1 MELSHSYKLAF
12 SFAKNHF
19 SELCTQLDT
28 TESVT
33 HVQYKVKRSKVY
45 RKVSVRH
52 TALLLCAKAVFPLC
66 RLDVIYNIGLYSAPI
81 IVTQWTCLLKQV
93 NAVFVSVIFFK
104 TAFVL
109 NINNWDRAVI
119 MCTLLL
125 RSHSL
130 KRSRCS
136 QSVNFTLNTSFEN
149 AFFTQRHYTSLG

>member
-1 MELSHSYKLAF
+1 MWKWNCHTVTSWLLVLLKIIYLNYAHSWIQQSLSHMSSIKLKGA
-12 SFAKNHF
+12 
-19 SELCTQLDT
+19 
-28 TESVT
+28 
-33 HVQYKVKRSKVY
+33 VY

-109 NINNWDRAVI
+109 NVNNWDRAVI
-119 MCTLLL
+119 MCTSLL
-125 RSHSL
+125 RSHSQWTLPWILLL
-130 KRSRCS
+130 KML
-136 QSVNFTLNTSFEN
+136 F
-149 AFFTQRHYTSLG
+149 SLRDIIPH